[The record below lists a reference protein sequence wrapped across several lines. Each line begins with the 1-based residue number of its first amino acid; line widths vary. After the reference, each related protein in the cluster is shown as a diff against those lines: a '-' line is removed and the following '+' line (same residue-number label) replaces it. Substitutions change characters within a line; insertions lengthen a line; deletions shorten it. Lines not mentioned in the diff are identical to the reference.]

1 MSVDRILLVDDVPSI
16 LFAMKMYLMAE
27 GYEVNCAQDIE
38 EAKSLAAN
46 NSYSAVISDLRLTG
60 TDNMEGLELL
70 DFVREQQIPTKV
82 IILTAYGFPEIEKQ
96 AIERGADAFLR
107 KPKPLPE
114 LARVVSDILQDNHS
128 SETNRDL
135 TRALLCEA

>member
-38 EAKSLAAN
+38 EAKSLTTKN
-46 NSYSAVISDLRLTG
+46 DYSAVISDLRLTG
-60 TDNMEGLELL
+60 TDNMEGLDLI
-70 DFVREQQIPTKV
+70 DFVRGQRIPAKV
-82 IILTAYGFPEIEKQ
+82 IILTAYGFPEIERE
-96 AIERGADAFLR
+96 ALERGADAFLR

-114 LARVVSDILQDNHS
+114 LARVVSELLHDAS
-128 SETNRDL
+128 TNKGLSD
-135 TRALLCEA
+135 RAMCEI

>member
-1 MSVDRILLVDDVPSI
+1 MSVNRILLVDDVPSI

-38 EAKSLAAN
+38 EAKSLAAKN
-46 NSYSAVISDLRLTG
+46 DYSAVISDLRLTG
-60 TDNMEGLELL
+60 TDNMEGLDLI
-70 DFVREQQIPTKV
+70 DFVRGQRLSAKV
-82 IILTAYGFPEIEKQ
+82 IILTAYGFPEIERE

-114 LARVVSDILQDNHS
+114 LARVI
-128 SETNRDL
+128 SELLHTPNGQGL
-135 TRALLCEA
+135 GERAMCEI

>member
-27 GYEVNCAQDIE
+27 GYEVNCAQDLE
-38 EAKSLAAN
+38 EAKSLAAKN
-46 NSYSAVISDLRLTG
+46 DYSAVISDLRLTG
-60 TDNMEGLELL
+60 TDNMEGLDLI
-70 DFVREQQIPTKV
+70 DFVRGQRLPTKV
-82 IILTAYGFPEIEKQ
+82 IILTAYGFPEIERE

-114 LARVVSDILQDNHS
+114 LARVVSELLHT
-128 SETNRDL
+128 SEANRGLSD
-135 TRALLCEA
+135 RALCEI

>member
-38 EAKSLAAN
+38 EAKSLAAKN
-46 NSYSAVISDLRLTG
+46 AYSAVISDLRLTG
-60 TDNMEGLELL
+60 TDNMEGLDLI
-70 DFVREQQIPTKV
+70 DFVRGQQLPAKI
-82 IILTAYGFPEIEKQ
+82 IILTAYGFPEIERE

-114 LARVVSDILQDNHS
+114 LARVVSELLHDTS
-128 SETNRDL
+128 TNRELSD
-135 TRALLCEA
+135 RALCGI